1 MRPNRATMIGV
12 GLLKISAVYM
22 VVGAVLGLVMG
33 ISSNFSLSSV
43 HSHILLLGWLT
54 MAVTGIVYLLM
65 PGCALNRLARL
76 HFWGHNLGLPVMM
89 AGLALQSYGQENT
102 APVIAAGSILVLVS
116 LLLFAINLS
125 LYGRL
130 DRP

>member
-1 MRPNRATMIGV
+1 MIGV
-12 GLLKISAVYM
+12 GLLQISAVYM
-22 VVGAVLGLVMG
+22 VVGLVLGLAMG
-33 ISSNFSLSSV
+33 ISSNFSLLSV

-65 PGCALNRLARL
+65 PGCALNRLASL

-89 AGLALQSYGQENT
+89 AGLALRSYGQKNT
-102 APVIAAGSILVLVS
+102 DPVIAAGSTLVLVS

-125 LYGRL
+125 LHGRL